1 MSIRSELP
9 VIDRSVSLAYI
20 AEFSERVSTLTE
32 ELRDQIL
39 APRPRKNAPTFTT
52 SEVAE
57 LCGLDRSKI
66 HYLASRE
73 GTTLPTGAAY
83 GTGRSRL
90 FTLAETR
97 SYIQQVSEIYQSP
110 LVTGSRDADGR
121 VVLVANFKGGST
133 KTTTSMCLAQG
144 LTLRGRK
151 VLVVDLDPQA
161 SLSELCGIYAE
172 KEVDED
178 STVLPYIYD
187 QSIEGGLSS
196 VIKSTYW
203 DGLDVIPAHPSLFGA
218 EFHLPAM
225 MKVKPTFKFW
235 AILRQGLEP
244 LRKQYDYIILDTA
257 PSLSYLTLNALM
269 AADSMVMPLVPES
282 LDFISSVSFWSLF
295 SDIAANFMSMERDKK
310 YDFISLLLSKVDYG
324 QTSSAPILRSWVQRA
339 YGEWLNTVEVPAS
352 SVMSNGAL
360 ALSTVFD
367 ISKADGVA
375 KTVQR
380 VRQPLM
386 EYCRWLDDLY
396 VEKWRLAQ

>member
-1 MSIRSELP
+1 
-9 VIDRSVSLAYI
+9 
-20 AEFSERVSTLTE
+20 
-32 ELRDQIL
+32 
-39 APRPRKNAPTFTT
+39 
-52 SEVAE
+52 
-57 LCGLDRSKI
+57 LD
-66 HYLASRE
+66 
-73 GTTLPTGAAY
+73 
-83 GTGRSRL
+83 
-90 FTLAETR
+90 
-97 SYIQQVSEIYQSP
+97 
-110 LVTGSRDADGR
+110 D
-121 VVLVANFKGGST
+121 
-133 KTTTSMCLAQG
+133 
-144 LTLRGRK
+144 
-151 VLVVDLDPQA
+151 
-161 SLSELCGIYAE
+161 
-172 KEVDED
+172 
-178 STVLPYIYD
+178 
-187 QSIEGGLSS
+187 
-196 VIKSTYW
+196 
-203 DGLDVIPAHPSLFGA
+203 IPAHPSLFVA

-324 QTSSAPILRSWVQRA
+324 KTSSAPIVRSWVQRA